1 MKNVNTVKSIITGL
15 FAVAVTSAAWAGLDR
30 TLTVSDPDAEGNVT
44 ITLGEGGNANGQA
57 LIAAW
62 APADRGDDVNAWDEF
77 RFVNKKKVVST
88 ESSRTFELPVE
99 WRTRSG
105 CVRFF
110 LMEKN
115 LPFPTYIA
123 YATRPDV
130 PEGGLYV
137 DTGVKPDATLDI
149 AVKFSSPNLSN
160 MCPFGI
166 NGVVYAMPRNS
177 SEYFYDFF
185 GARTATSGTLGS
197 SYVNVFKEAP
207 PNAASKFVEARLNR
221 NGIFLNGHLHLAFDP
236 STITGSKSTS
246 AITLFGRNV
255 SWKQK
260 GTTCSIAAAKIWMD
274 GELVRDMIP
283 CRITNGEVKMYD
295 RVRREFYSKV
305 NGKNSDGNWISEAS
319 FEAGPEIDP
328 VPSDAG
334 APVSRSRTFVFAPTL
349 AIASIDRQT
358 CSATLTISTGHDAG
372 QIFAVGGAAD
382 AGTSYSAWDKALFVA
397 DVAAEVNTVT
407 VTLPEA
413 WWKAHDQV
421 RFVWVAKA
429 CAAYDRQ
436 LTYLHSDAGACD
448 NARVLTG
455 WIPNR
460 RTSIAVNARTAENV
474 CAFGVTKY
482 LYLFHNS
489 NDNRV
494 YGGFAQAA
502 GDYALSDPTAFA
514 SVFHDWELSADG
526 ASVDG
531 EQKFAFDS
539 SRFDDSGC
547 IASVSVPFRVY
558 YESGSLSGKEGNVE
572 VASAKMWD
580 GDFLGL
586 DLVPCV
592 KDGVVGFYDRVR
604 KTFNAGKRG
613 GDFVA
618 GDWIVANGD
627 ALAWTE
633 AKQLTSGLVVVFR

>member
-1 MKNVNTVKSIITGL
+1 MNVNSNKSFVSVL
-15 FAVAVTSAAWAGLDR
+15 FAMVAASAAWAGLDR

-44 ITLGEGGNANGQA
+44 ITLGDGGDSNGQA

-62 APADRGDDVNAWDEF
+62 APADRGDDVNAWNEF
-77 RFVNKKKVVST
+77 RYVGKLKV
-88 ESSRTFELPVE
+88 LPTDKTRAFTLPE
-99 WRTRSG
+99 TWRTRTG

-130 PEGGLYV
+130 PDGGLYI
-137 DTGVKPDATLDI
+137 DTGIKPNASLDI
-149 AVKFSSPNLSN
+149 AVTFSSSN
-160 MCPFGI
+160 TSGMSPFGI
-166 NGVVYAMPRNS
+166 SSLVYVMQKSNAS
-177 SEYFYDFF
+177 YYFDFF
-185 GARTATSGTLGS
+185 GAKASAKTSGELDA
-197 SYVNVFKEAP
+197 SYVNVFNEAP

-221 NGIFLNGHLHLAFDP
+221 NGLFLNGYQHLAFDQATISESTST
-236 STITGSKSTS
+236 STIS
-246 AITLFGRNV
+246 LFGRKGG
-255 SWKQK
+255 WKQT
-260 GTTCSIAAAKIWMD
+260 GTTCSISAAKIWKD

-283 CRITNGEVKMYD
+283 CQVNSGEVRMYD
-295 RVRREFYSKV
+295 RKNAGYYSKV
-305 NGKNSDGNWISEAS
+305 NGSGCTAS
-319 FEAGPEIDP
+319 LEAGPEIDP

-349 AIASIDRQT
+349 TIAAIDRKT
-358 CSATLTISTGHDAG
+358 CSATLTIGTGHDAG

-397 DVAAEVNTVT
+397 DVAADQDDVT
-407 VTLPEA
+407 VTLPVA

-436 LTYLHSDAGACD
+436 LTYLHSDADACGY
-448 NARVLTG
+448 ARLSTG
-455 WIPNR
+455 WVPNR
-460 RTSIAVNARTAENV
+460 RTSIAVNARTAKDV
-474 CAFGVTKY
+474 CAFGVTTHF
-482 LYLFHNS
+482 YLFHS
-489 NDNRV
+489 GDNKV
-494 YGGFAQAA
+494 YGGFAKAA
-502 GDYALSDPTAFA
+502 GNYALTDSTGFA
-514 SVFHDWELSADG
+514 SVFHNWELSADG

-531 EQKFAFDS
+531 EQKLTFDPATI
-539 SRFDDSGC
+539 DDSDC
-547 IASVSVPFRVY
+547 TASVSIPFRVNY
-558 YESGSLSGKEGNVE
+558 QSGSLSGKEGNVE

-618 GDWIVANGD
+618 GERIVADGD
-627 ALAWTE
+627 ALAWTK
-633 AKQLTSGLVVVFR
+633 AKQLMSGLVLIFR